1 MERLNNLL
9 QPLKDFW
16 NTNLDPYI
24 WPFWRDYVM
33 KARNVYTDR
42 IHLLLGVSETSANW
56 RGLGILFYCV
66 ILPLLIFIHR
76 KICKK
81 YEELQKD
88 LVNEIDEIMYLLA
101 KYQYQSHLSKQ
112 TLWGDPHFMM
122 MREMFKTGHFQYLD
136 NIKIIKEN
144 TKKVELIFRNQI
156 VSDEKRNTIAK
167 MEKKLLKKK
176 RHKNVLGRFCSIV
189 TVGIYRLFR

>member
-1 MERLNNLL
+1 
-9 QPLKDFW
+9 
-16 NTNLDPYI
+16 
-24 WPFWRDYVM
+24 
-33 KARNVYTDR
+33 
-42 IHLLLGVSETSANW
+42 
-56 RGLGILFYCV
+56 
-66 ILPLLIFIHR
+66 
-76 KICKK
+76 
-81 YEELQKD
+81 
-88 LVNEIDEIMYLLA
+88 
-101 KYQYQSHLSKQ
+101 
-112 TLWGDPHFMM
+112 MM

-156 VSDEKRNTIAK
+156 VSDEKRNPIAK